1 MVLRWILWRET
12 IVVHVDAEELPLA
25 VGVDHELD
33 GGDLLLR
40 WLDVVAVYQSL
51 GRRLD

>member
-1 MVLRWILWRET
+1 MWRET
-12 IVVHVDAEELPLA
+12 VVVHIDAEELPLA

-33 GGDLLLR
+33 GGDLLLLR
-40 WLDVVAVYQSL
+40 CLYVVVDQCL